1 MTLKDLLKF
10 VLIIAAMFYFLS
22 PGVIAMIA
30 GLVAL
35 VVVHEFGHW
44 IVARLC
50 GFAVPTF
57 SVGMGSSPRLRL
69 GRFWGTEFQITPW
82 LIGGYVSINPQDET
96 FLSAA
101 KWKRAAVLV
110 AGVVMNV
117 LTAVFI
123 IFVLLATVGARR
135 VELQNISV
143 KQLDTKVTVAA
154 DAGLQ
159 VGDKIVSVDGVTVA
173 NFDQFRNHLAGH
185 KNVPITLGIERNG
198 QTQDVTVVP
207 NADGRIGFVPDATA
221 VAIYEP
227 RSLVQAAVESVK
239 VTCDTTVAMGRGLL
253 IMMNVLPEPAGLPAG
268 ATDVHGVVAI
278 VQIGATAYD
287 GGLYTFLWMVS
298 MISLN
303 LAFMNI
309 LPIPLLDGGH
319 LLFIGLE
326 CVGIRL
332 RKETQGVISMLFMFL
347 LLGLMLFGLFNDIFH
362 PIQFK

>member
-1 MTLKDLLKF
+1 MKDLLKF
-10 VLIIAAMFYFLS
+10 GLIVAAMFYFFS

-57 SVGMGSSPRLRL
+57 SVGMGSAPRLRL
-69 GRFWGTEFQITPW
+69 GTFWGTEFQITPW

-117 LTAVFI
+117 LTAVLI
-123 IFVLLATVGARR
+123 IFVLLAAVGAKR
-135 VELQNISV
+135 VELQNLSV
-143 KQLDTKVTVAA
+143 KQLDQTITIAA

-159 VGDKIVSVDGVTVA
+159 AGDTIVAVDGVGVT
-173 NFDQFRNHLAGH
+173 NFDQFRSYLAAH
-185 KNVPITLGIERNG
+185 KNVRITLGIDRNG
-198 QTQDVTVVP
+198 EAKEISLVP
-207 NADGRIGFVPDATA
+207 NADGRIGFQPDGKV

-227 RSLVQAAVESVK
+227 RSIGQAAVESVK
-239 VTCDTTVAMGRGLL
+239 VTYETTVNMGRGLL
-253 IMMNVLPEPAGLPAG
+253 IMMKILPEPAGLPAG

-287 GGLYTFLWMVS
+287 GGLYAFLMMVA

-332 RKETQGVISMLFMFL
+332 RKETQGFISLLFMFL
-347 LLGLMLFGLFNDIFH
+347 LLGLMFFGLFNDIFH